1 MYGGGGG
8 GGVVAYIQDVNWATY
23 LRGIYSGDL
32 YTGSVLTGFYG
43 IRFVQQHNK

>member
-8 GGVVAYIQDVNWATY
+8 VAAYIQDVNWATY
-23 LRGIYSGDL
+23 LGGIYSGDL